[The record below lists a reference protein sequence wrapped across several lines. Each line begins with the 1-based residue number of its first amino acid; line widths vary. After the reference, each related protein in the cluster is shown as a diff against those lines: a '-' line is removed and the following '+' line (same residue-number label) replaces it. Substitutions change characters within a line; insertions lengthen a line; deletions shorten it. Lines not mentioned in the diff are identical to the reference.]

1 MKKNLALVLALVML
15 IGTIFSMIP
24 ASAAAEAS
32 ASYEPKISHANIN
45 YTDKLYMMFAVPAP
59 TVAIGAGNSVQL
71 LVWNGIES
79 ESYSFKDTNVEIL
92 SAEADKALIG
102 GAWHYV
108 FKYAGLTAADM
119 TKIISARPVIIN
131 TWEETVKVVIS
142 PEEKNEAGE
151 VIKEA
156 VYEDKIEIHK
166 DAVKYGDLVE
176 YSVLEYVATAKGEF
190 EGTTALSKDVIK
202 MLDSMLVFGALAQTY
217 SGDEYEFL
225 ANDKLSKIWYVPVV
239 NGVEGEKVF
248 GGFFKK
254 GAELVTVSAPH
265 LDNYSFVSYIDAD
278 GNAVY
283 DIDGLVDNG
292 DQVLAPAS
300 GDLVIK
306 ADYSLLYMAKP
317 DANLATKLS
326 TNLYDDGSGNKY
338 LGTQGGLGFNASAST
353 KTPAELGYAALDI
366 VDDPYQEG
374 NKVFRVSAN
383 NGYAIG
389 LGNSTN
395 DWKYSMK
402 PSAITGFND
411 TVAPVVTVD
420 LTIARGPDGNLL
432 RTYNL
437 RLRSNSNKN
446 ITNIGYFVE
455 DGTFRLYNS
464 TDGSTYIELPT
475 KVAETG
481 YTRYCFIVDF
491 ASEVLYAYAAE
502 NANDS
507 LLYQAE
513 TKILYSGGTHATA
526 KSWMEWAMTL
536 DRLEWVGENTYFD
549 DTELATLLADL
560 DGDGVGETPMITDGV
575 VNKEAVRWCTN
586 YYRALYL
593 KDYCTYVGSPV
604 EAPPAKQAYT
614 ATPNK
619 AQVGSSVGGWMT
631 SNNTFTWNA
640 DAGIGVLP
648 SKTEAG
654 NYWSAKIVEDP
665 FGAGQKVIS
674 LAGNANTLSTFLAG
688 SDVNS
693 YKVSASIATHVKT
706 FGVDTYPMFTL
717 DVTVGGNGA
726 DRVLKTGALT
736 FRSYAKDDFYL
747 NLGYVD
753 SDGTFYVYSM
763 AKDAEGNAVGFNT
776 KASFKINLN
785 GYTRIA
791 FQFDVAG
798 EELKVYAEQAG
809 QMTLITTLASDEL
822 CFSYGE
828 SKYYGFNV
836 KPYTKIG
843 ATWADWVQKAERI
856 EWINDMTGGNVLTE
870 ADIAFAVDVDGDG
883 VADRA
888 FNDDG
893 TVANKAAAE
902 VFFHTN
908 RALLIKD
915 LRMYVGMYE
924 R

>member
-1 MKKNLALVLALVML
+1 MKKNLALILALVML
-15 IGTIFSMIP
+15 MGTVFSMIP
-24 ASAAAEAS
+24 AAAAEATAS
-32 ASYEPKISHANIN
+32 ASYEPKVSYANVN
-45 YTDKLYMMFAVPAP
+45 YSDKLYMMFAVPAP
-59 TVAIGAGNSVQL
+59 ASLNSGDSVKL
-71 LVWNGIES
+71 LVWANKGLS
-79 ESYSFKDTNVEIL
+79 ESYSFNDLNKTLIN
-92 SAEADKALIG
+92 AEPARSTVNGEECLV
-102 GAWHYV
+102 Y
-108 FKYAGLTAADM
+108 KYDGLTPADM
-119 TKIISARPVIIN
+119 TNIIMVRPVVVN
-131 TWEETVKVVIS
+131 TSGDVTTVV
-142 PEEKNEAGE
+142 NYGE
-151 VIKEA
+151 VI
-156 VYEDKIEIHK
+156 
-166 DAVKYGDLVE
+166 E

-190 EGTTALSKDVIK
+190 EGATALSKDVIK
-202 MLDSMLVFGALAQTY
+202 MLDSMLAFGSLAQTY
-217 SGDEYEFL
+217 SGSEYEFL
-225 ANDKLSKIWYVPVV
+225 ANDELGKIWYTPVI
-239 NGVEGEKVF
+239 NGVEGEKLF

-254 GAELVTVSAPH
+254 GTDLVTVSAPH
-265 LDNYSFVSYIDAD
+265 YDNYSFASYIDGE
-278 GNAVY
+278 GNKLY

-292 DQVLAPAS
+292 DQVLAPAE
-300 GDLVIK
+300 GDLEIK
-306 ADYSLLYMAKP
+306 ASYDLLYMAKSDP
-317 DANLATKLS
+317 NSATLMS
-326 TNLYDDGSGNKY
+326 TNLYDHGSGNKY
-338 LGTQGGLGFNASAST
+338 LGTQGGLGFNASASN
-353 KTPAELGYAALDI
+353 KDPVELGYAALD
-366 VDDPYQEG
+366 VVEDPYQPG
-374 NKVFRVSAN
+374 NMVHRISATN
-383 NGYAIG
+383 AYSIG
-389 LGNSTN
+389 MGNSTN
-395 DWKYSMK
+395 DWKFSMK
-402 PSAITGFND
+402 PSAVAGFGD
-411 TVAPVVTVD
+411 TVDPVVSID
-420 LTIARGPDGNLL
+420 ISIARGPNGKILSTNHIRIRSGSVSGN
-432 RTYNL
+432 R
-437 RLRSNSNKN
+437 
-446 ITNIGYFVE
+446 TNIGCFNE
-455 DGTFRLYNS
+455 DGSFRLYTS
-464 TDGSTYIELPT
+464 VDASEYVTLPT
-475 KVAETG
+475 KVSETG
-481 YTRYCFIVDF
+481 YTRYVLIIDF
-491 ASEVLYAYAAE
+491 ANEVIYAYAAQ
-502 NANDS
+502 NADTDP
-507 LLYQAE
+507 LVYQAE
-513 TKILYSGGTHATA
+513 TKITYHDGIHLQAET
-526 KSWMEWAMTL
+526 WMDIAATL
-536 DRLEWVGENTYFD
+536 DRMEIVGSSYTYFTD
-549 DTELATLLADL
+549 EELATLLADL
-560 DGDGVGETPMITDGV
+560 DGDGVGETPMIKDGV
-575 VNKEAVRWCTN
+575 ANKEAIRWCAN
-586 YYRALYL
+586 EYRSFYI
-593 KDYCTYVGSPV
+593 KSYSTYVGSPV
-604 EAPPAKQAYT
+604 ETPPARKAYT

-648 SKTEAG
+648 SKTEVG

-717 DVTVGGNGA
+717 DVTLGGNGA

-798 EELKVYAEQAG
+798 EELQVYAEQAG

-836 KPYTKIG
+836 KSYTKIG

-870 ADIAFAVDVDGDG
+870 TDIAFAVDVDGDG

-902 VFFHTN
+902 IFFHTN